1 MPEMDVAREE
11 TFGPVTSLY
20 PFDSMDEAL
29 RLANDT
35 EYGLSAAIFT
45 RDIDKALKFAR
56 EAEVGMVHINAPT
69 LHDEPHVPFGGAKA
83 SGFGREG
90 TEVDLDIMTEWKWVT
105 IQTGAAGEGGH

>member
-1 MPEMDVAREE
+1 MEVAAQE

-20 PFDSMDEAL
+20 PFDDLDEAL

-45 RDIDKALKFAR
+45 RDIDKALRFAR
-56 EAEVGMVHINAPT
+56 EIESGMVHVNAPT
-69 LHDEPHVPFGGAKA
+69 LHDEPHVPFGGSKA

-90 TEVDLDIMTEWKWVT
+90 TEADLEIMTEWKWVS
-105 IQTGAAGEGGH
+105 IQTDAAVGGAH